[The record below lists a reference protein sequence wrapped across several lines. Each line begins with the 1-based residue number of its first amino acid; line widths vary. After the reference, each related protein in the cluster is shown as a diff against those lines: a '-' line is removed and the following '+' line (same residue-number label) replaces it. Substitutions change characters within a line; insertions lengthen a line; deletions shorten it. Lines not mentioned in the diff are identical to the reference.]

1 MVIDSNIILNRFI
14 YLKIQ
19 LFLGFNFLIIFYLV
33 YIIYNRMNITIYI
46 KAILKLIIE
55 KELVNTFSTRTLFIY
70 SSILYN
76 GYGYIGNISN
86 TDGYKNMIS
95 IHFEEEQD
103 IEYYIH
109 HISLFGLSLLNTTYN
124 SKEIYDVIVEQSDI
138 LLEDSKYTEFKDK
151 YSKEINQIEL
161 DIHDY
166 YYLRDEDG
174 WHNSNE
180 QIVQGLTNK
189 IPINLNGETKWDQID
204 LYKWTGIQGQKI
216 IGKNWGKIPGLLN
229 KDLIKKIEEY
239 AESEYSSMDIEQEH
253 YNVLNNSLILS
264 EESKTNSE
272 FWSNI
277 SDTLTIS
284 GFYNYLL
291 MCYLENNYLD
301 LLSQIKFFHILNIA
315 LFETTILVYNLK
327 YKIEDPRPIQI
338 IRGANLSIEINYYFG
353 PSDTDNW
360 FPYKNLNSG
369 LSEFP
374 NFPSITSALSSCG
387 SFILSTFLTEP
398 LEKLQIKLSDR
409 EYFLDMVVINDMPMD
424 LMDIMIEKHSSI
436 LSPIN
441 SPSKDIKI
449 SIKNFD
455 DLAKLIGVSG
465 VCSGDST
472 SFSNQIG
479 FNLGLAIGKLTLDFF
494 IN

>member
-1 MVIDSNIILNRFI
+1 MS
-14 YLKIQ
+14 
-19 LFLGFNFLIIFYLV
+19 
-33 YIIYNRMNITIYI
+33 ITIYI
-46 KAILKLIIE
+46 KALLKLIKE
-55 KELVNTFSTRTLFIY
+55 KELINTFATRTLFIY

-76 GYGYIGNISN
+76 GYGYIGNILN
-86 TDGYKNMIS
+86 TDGYKNMIN
-95 IHFEEEQD
+95 IYFEEEQD
-103 IEYYIH
+103 MEYYIQ
-109 HISLFGLSLLNTTYN
+109 HISLFGLSLLNETFN

-138 LLEDSKYTEFKDK
+138 LLEDIKYTEFKDK
-151 YSKEINQIEL
+151 YLKEINQIEIDL
-161 DIHDY
+161 HDY
-166 YYLRDEDG
+166 YYLRDGDG

-180 QIVQGLTNK
+180 QIILTNK
-189 IPINLNGETKWDQID
+189 TEIKLNGETKWDQID
-204 LYKWTGIQGQKI
+204 LYKWTGVQGQKN
-216 IGKNWGKIPGLLN
+216 IGINWGKIPNLLN
-229 KDLIKKIEEY
+229 RDLISKIEEY
-239 AESEYSSMDIEQEH
+239 AESEYSKMDIEQEH

-277 SDTLTIS
+277 EDTLTIS

-301 LLSQIKFFHILNIA
+301 LFTQIKLFHILNIA
-315 LFETTILVYNLK
+315 LFETTILVYKLK

-338 IRGANLSIEINYYFG
+338 IRGANLSLEINYYFG

-374 NFPSITSALSSCG
+374 NFPSITSALSSVG
-387 SFILSTFLTEP
+387 SFILSTFLTDP

-409 EYFLDMVVINDMPMD
+409 EYFLDMVVINDIPMD
-424 LMDIMIEKHSSI
+424 LMDILIEKHSSI

-441 SPSKDIKI
+441 SPNKDIKI

-455 DLAKLIGVSG
+455 DIAKLIGVSG
-465 VCSGDST
+465 VSSGDST

-479 FNLGLAIGKLTLDFF
+479 YNLGLAIGKLVFDFF